1 MSNHEWLKL
10 QFPNF
15 GKNFNSKEND
25 KNISSLKRKLSSF
38 VQPSEQLN
46 IIDDDF
52 NR

>member
-1 MSNHEWLKL
+1 MIEIAISKL
-10 QFPNF
+10 WQ
-15 GKNFNSKEND
+15 NFNSKEND

-52 NR
+52 NG

>member
-1 MSNHEWLKL
+1 MIEIAISKL
-10 QFPNF
+10 WQNS
-15 GKNFNSKEND
+15 NSKEND

>member
-1 MSNHEWLKL
+1 MIDIAISKPL
-10 QFPNF
+10 Q
-15 GKNFNSKEND
+15 NFNSKEND

>member
-1 MSNHEWLKL
+1 MIEIAISKL
-10 QFPNF
+10 WQ
-15 GKNFNSKEND
+15 NFNSKEND

>member
-1 MSNHEWLKL
+1 MIEIAISKPW
-10 QFPNF
+10 Q
-15 GKNFNSKEND
+15 NFNSKKND

>member
-1 MSNHEWLKL
+1 MIEIAISKPW
-10 QFPNF
+10 Q
-15 GKNFNSKEND
+15 NFNSKEND

>member
-1 MSNHEWLKL
+1 MIEIAISKL
-10 QFPNF
+10 WQ
-15 GKNFNSKEND
+15 NFNSKEND
-25 KNISSLKRKLSSF
+25 KNISSLKRKISSF

>member
-1 MSNHEWLKL
+1 MIDFAISKPS
-10 QFPNF
+10 Q
-15 GKNFNSKEND
+15 NFNSKEND

>member
-1 MSNHEWLKL
+1 MIEIAISKPW
-10 QFPNF
+10 QNF
-15 GKNFNSKEND
+15 DSKEND

>member
-1 MSNHEWLKL
+1 MIEIAISLPW
-10 QFPNF
+10 Q
-15 GKNFNSKEND
+15 NFNSKEND

-46 IIDDDF
+46 IIDDDC